1 VAAGNPLTPLS
12 QPDSACT
19 TGLQNPIAAKATMDK
34 ETPAKPSLA
43 DALLRGLRIAASTV
57 TVVELLRNHWTNG
70 VFAGAAWLLFSQ
82 VERVR
87 TSADDQTEQGSR

>member
-1 VAAGNPLTPLS
+1 
-12 QPDSACT
+12 
-19 TGLQNPIAAKATMDK
+19 MDK

-57 TVVELLRNHWTNG
+57 AIVELLRNHWING
-70 VFAGAAWLLFSQ
+70 VLAGAAWLLFSQ

-87 TSADDQTEQGSR
+87 TSADDQTGQGSR